1 MLKYVYDYINGNEID
16 NDIIEELENDKTF
29 MLAVFKITKDTNFY
43 NLCSDELKYNYE
55 FVSELIELFK
65 NDSEFVNKVADKYI
79 KYYRTL
85 NVGPMI
91 NDEDD
96 KNLIELLITMCD
108 LSVDKYDSHTML
120 YSLLLS
126 TIVNTRMVEIEKVIK
141 YEKDEEISEE
151 LGCGFIS
158 MYDTYNS
165 STKVTDYFAS
175 EYLNVI
181 FSKKHLD
188 LEEYVHRAFIS
199 KDDVKKYG
207 INNVLLEA
215 INGYD
220 TMLHSYVATHLY
232 LLDEYKKEMNHI
244 FYRWDSYDDIKNV
257 KICKKIC
264 GAIQD
269 YLEYNYPE
277 SELDSV
283 SWMYYVAEKLGI
295 MQMLLKYDGF
305 GEEYVKDMIDSI
317 DELYFSDV
325 KFSDLKHLSNMKKMV
340 SDILDGKDVDPFSDE
355 YQEKCENGNGFDS
368 GVILDFKK

>member
-1 MLKYVYDYINGNEID
+1 MLKYIYDYINGNEID
-16 NDIIEELENDKTF
+16 NDIIEKLENDKTF

-43 NLCSDELKYNYE
+43 NLCSDDLKYDYE
-55 FVSELIELFK
+55 FVSELINLFK
-65 NDSEFVNKVADKYI
+65 NDSEFINKVADEYI

-91 NDEDD
+91 DDEDD

-108 LSVDKYDSHTML
+108 ISLDKYDSML
-120 YSLLLS
+120 YSLLLT
-126 TIVNTRMVEIEKVIK
+126 TIVNTRMVEIENVKIK
-141 YEKDEEISEE
+141 YEKDEEISSE

-158 MYDTYNS
+158 VYDAYNS

-175 EYLNVI
+175 EYLDVI

-188 LEEYVHRAFIS
+188 LEEYVHRTFIC
-199 KDDVKKYG
+199 KDDVNKYG

-215 INGYD
+215 ISCYD
-220 TMLHSYVATHLY
+220 TMLTSYVATHLY
-232 LLDEYKKEMNHI
+232 LLDEHKKEVNHI
-244 FYRWDSYDDIKNV
+244 FYRWDSYDDIKDV
-257 KICKKIC
+257 RMCKKIC
-264 GAIQD
+264 GVIQD

-277 SELDSV
+277 SELDST

-295 MQMLLKYDGF
+295 MQMFLKYDGF

-325 KFSDLKHLSNMKKMV
+325 KFSDLRHLSNMKKMV
-340 SDILDGKDVDPFSDE
+340 SDILDGKDVDLFSDE
-355 YQEKCENGNGFDS
+355 YQENCENDDDLGNCI
-368 GVILDFKK
+368 VLNFKK